1 MYVDRI
7 KLKNFRNYDILE
19 FKPGLGLNMLI
30 GKNAQGKTNF
40 LEALNILASA
50 KSFRVRSEAELIKW
64 QTDYAEIDAD
74 FFTSEGKKRR
84 LTVRWAYN
92 PLSKVLERRIL
103 IDDNVVK
110 RLSDFLGEV
119 PLTLFIPSD
128 LALIQGGPIL
138 RRRLMDVLLCKVS
151 DLYCT
156 NLINYRHVLR
166 QRNKFLHVRVKGN
179 GSEAY
184 LTEADRTYLQVWDE
198 QLKKL
203 GAEITYYR
211 LLILAYL
218 QVVVGKIYS
227 LLSADNSCKLSLTY
241 QSRLGK
247 NNLAEISQILAKEA
261 AILEN
266 NDLAN
271 IQEIDLNLKLDPQ
284 LLHKLE
290 ELFSASLQRNNRSE
304 LSFRSTQ
311 VGPHRD
317 DFSIEVLGHSLKM
330 FGSQGQHRSV
340 ALALRL
346 AEAKIMS
353 LARHEESIIL
363 LDDCFSELDK
373 NRQEIL
379 INYLGNLGQIFLT
392 AAVSADFS
400 AAFQNIREVNY
411 FNVESGTI
419 KPIV

>member
-1 MYVDRI
+1 MYLDRI
-7 KLKNFRNYDILE
+7 KLKNFRNYQVLE

-40 LEALNILASA
+40 LEALNILASS
-50 KSFRVRSEAELIKW
+50 KSFRVRSESELIKW
-64 QTDYAEIDAD
+64 QTDHAEIEAD
-74 FFTSEGKKRR
+74 FFTERGEKRR

-103 IDDNVVK
+103 IDDNIIK
-110 RLSDFLGEV
+110 RLGDFLGEV
-119 PLTLFIPSD
+119 PLTLFIPGD
-128 LALIQGGPIL
+128 LALIQGGPVL
-138 RRRLMDVLLCKVS
+138 RRRLMDILLCKVS
-151 DLYCT
+151 NLYCSH
-156 NLINYRHVLR
+156 LINYRQVVR
-166 QRNKFLHVRVKGN
+166 QRNKFLHVRVKGS
-179 GSEAY
+179 GSAAC
-184 LTEADRTYLQVWDE
+184 LSSADRSYLQVWNE

-211 LLILAYL
+211 LIILAYL

-227 LLSADNSCKLSLTY
+227 QLSSDQSCQLNLTY

-247 NNLAEISQILAKEA
+247 ANLAEINQILAEKA
-261 AILEN
+261 AILAEYEGEKSEKIP
-266 NDLAN
+266 LS
-271 IQEIDLNLKLDPQ
+271 LKLEPQ
-284 LLHKLE
+284 ILHKIE
-290 ELFSASLQRNNRSE
+290 ELFASALQRNSQSE

-317 DFSIEVLGHSLKM
+317 DFAIEVLGHSLKT
-330 FGSQGQHRSV
+330 FGSQGQHRSA

-353 LARHEESIIL
+353 LVRHEESIVL

-379 INYLGNLGQIFLT
+379 LNYLGNLGQIFLT

-400 AAFQNIREVNY
+400 ATFQNIREINY
-411 FNVESGTI
+411 FNVTSGTI
-419 KPIV
+419 EPIS